1 MYTPKPALRLSN
13 ITKRFGSLVANDAIS
28 LELGKGEMLALLG
41 ENGAGKTT
49 LMNVLFGHYVPDD
62 GRVEIHGN
70 VIPQGSPRE
79 ALHAGVG
86 MVHQHFTLGEN
97 MSVLENII
105 LGTEPTLSLS
115 LETGAARKRLA
126 ELMEQ
131 FGLTVT
137 PDALVRDLS
146 VGQRQRVEILKA
158 LFRDTSVLILDEPTA
173 VLTPQESDKLFETLR
188 LLVDKGLSVIFI
200 THKLREVM
208 AASDRCVVLRHG
220 KVVLTTPTAETDA
233 ETLAR
238 AMVGGE
244 VPKTERVPSLTGKE
258 LLRIDGV
265 TVQSPEG
272 RALLDNLNL
281 SLHAGEILGIA
292 GVSGNG
298 QAQLAD
304 LISGLT
310 PPDSGSIAVNG
321 KTIARP
327 TPAGMVAMG
336 VGRIPEDRTGTGLIG
351 DMTVQENLGSEVY
364 RNKEFSRF
372 GFLNFKSLRRRA
384 KELIE
389 RFDVRCPG
397 PGAATR
403 KLSGGNM
410 QKLILARVL
419 SGKPSVI
426 LASQPT
432 WGLDVGAA
440 AFVHRCLMEAAER
453 GAGVLLISED
463 LDELFQVTDRIQV
476 MHCGRLST
484 PVRPGEVDAAQ
495 LGLAM
500 SGHRAAPHT
509 SDTIHSASATTG
521 ETLQ

>member
-1 MYTPKPALRLSN
+1 MYTPRPALRLSN
-13 ITKRFGSLVANDAIS
+13 ITKRFGPLTANDSIS
-28 LELGKGEMLALLG
+28 LELAHGEMLALLG

-49 LMNVLFGHYVPDD
+49 LMNVLFGHYVPDE
-62 GRVEIHGN
+62 GRVQIHGN
-70 VIPQGSPRE
+70 TIPQGSPRE

-97 MSVLENII
+97 MTVLENII

-115 LETGAARKRLA
+115 LDTAAARARLTT
-126 ELMEQ
+126 LMEQ

-158 LFRDTSVLILDEPTA
+158 LYRDTNILILDEPTA
-173 VLTPQESDKLFETLR
+173 VLTPQESDHLFETLR

-220 KVVLTTPTAETDA
+220 KVVLTTRTDETDI

-244 VPKTERVPSLTGKE
+244 VPKTERVCGPTGEE
-258 LLRIDGV
+258 LLRLADI
-265 TVQSPEG
+265 TVGGPQG
-272 RALLDNLNL
+272 RALLDGLDL
-281 SLHAGEILGIA
+281 SLRAGEILGIA

-304 LISGLT
+304 LVCGLLT
-310 PPDSGSIAVNG
+310 PGAGTMAVGG
-321 KTIARP
+321 KAITHP
-327 TPAGMVAMG
+327 SPAGMVALG
-336 VGRIPEDRTGTGLIG
+336 VGRVPEDRTGTGLIG
-351 DMTVQENLGSEVY
+351 DMTVQENLASEVY
-364 RNKEFSRF
+364 RHKEFSRF
-372 GFLNFKSLRRRA
+372 GLLDFANLRRRA
-384 KELIE
+384 KTLIE

-397 PGAATR
+397 PEATTR

-419 SGKPSVI
+419 SGRPSVI
-426 LASQPT
+426 LVNQPT

-440 AFVHRCLMEAAER
+440 AFVHRCLIQAAER

-463 LDELFQVTDRIQV
+463 LDELFQVADRIQV
-476 MHCGRLST
+476 MYRGRLSA
-484 PVRPGEVDAAQ
+484 PVRPCEVNAAQ

-500 SGHRAAPHT
+500 SGQTMNPAEATDPATSAHREARP
-509 SDTIHSASATTG
+509 
-521 ETLQ
+521 